1 MGFDHGSW
9 VFSYGNTKSDLPQTH
24 KPRAIKI
31 TTHHWN
37 LPPEITIDLRERHRY
52 EREKEKETKIETC
65 IWRWV
70 NDDLGFVFCVL
81 KGFEKEK
88 IEGLIGYGFQKE
100 KRNKETKKK
109 ETLKSV
115 SFFFVSFSFYKEK

>member
-1 MGFDHGSW
+1 MKKVLSTERTQIIN
-9 VFSYGNTKSDLPQTH
+9 SLP
-24 KPRAIKI
+24 
-31 TTHHWN
+31 
-37 LPPEITIDLRERHRY
+37 LEIATNLRERHWY

-70 NDDLGFVFCVL
+70 DDDLGFVSCAL

-100 KRNKETKKK
+100 KRKRNKEKRN
-109 ETLKSV
+109 TL
-115 SFFFVSFSFYKEK
+115 